1 MTKAD
6 TRRWQEEMD
15 NISYNKCLD
24 TEIFL
29 FRKKIEYTLKVTEIY
44 LIAIFNY
51 VATFQTDFL
60 GEVKEFYTKKNIK
73 MY

>member
-1 MTKAD
+1 
-6 TRRWQEEMD
+6 MD

-51 VATFQTDFL
+51 VATFQTDFF
-60 GEVKEFYTKKNIK
+60 GEVKEFYTKKISKCIK
-73 MY
+73 ETDNGSCPWH